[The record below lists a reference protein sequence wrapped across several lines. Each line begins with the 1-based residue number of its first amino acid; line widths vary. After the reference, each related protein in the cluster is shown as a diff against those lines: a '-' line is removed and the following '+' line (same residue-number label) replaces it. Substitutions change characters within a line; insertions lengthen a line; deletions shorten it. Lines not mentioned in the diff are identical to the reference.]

1 MTTSALWL
9 VAASL
14 LLARAAP
21 PDVLGFTS
29 MESPQHVAGEPRV
42 TISYPRPSEPRVAST
57 SSMLLEVHAYAL
69 RQSGIVIYWDGLP
82 LVPDADASRGRRT
95 CGVRLTGNVHCYL
108 RLGNLGL
115 GKHSIEVALPN
126 VDGSEPWGRWSTDV
140 LAVSDGDE
148 RLWRHETLSLPWGA
162 SIRMRSRVEGDTV
175 SSQLASMIR
184 EGFYDVQSLR
194 LQSEYVDG
202 AVASAGEVCEG
213 DIIIDIGG
221 HVGLSAIAF
230 ATKFPN
236 ARVLVF
242 EPIPQTYEDLV
253 WNIAANNLSHAIT
266 PQRAAV
272 VAEAEGGGAKAGTV
286 ELKYVPYQS
295 SGSLTSLRAEAWWW
309 HDHLETVTA
318 PTESLPAILRRHQ
331 VQRVRFLKLDCE
343 GCEFDVIGA
352 LDHVEPPNEAVD
364 LAPPPIIP
372 TLPSPRRP
380 RFHLRHPRRVNGVLT
395 WERRRRLCA
404 SAWCA
409 ARYTPHTQRRRRSCA
424 SWRPF
429 LRRPRRHGAA
439 PEKIGKR
446 WRDGGSGSGR
456 GRGCQMYGRSCRAW
470 FGIGLPSWHQQR
482 KVSGNGAP

>member
-1 MTTSALWL
+1 MITSALWL
-9 VAASL
+9 VAATL

-29 MESPQHVAGEPRV
+29 MESPQHVEGEPRV
-42 TISYPRPSEPRVAST
+42 TISYPRPIEPRVAST

-69 RQSGIVIYWDGLP
+69 RQSGLVIYWDGLP
-82 LVPDADASRGRRT
+82 LVPDADASRGQRT

-140 LAVSDGDE
+140 LAVGDGDE

-162 SIRMRSRVEGDTV
+162 SIRLRSRVEGDTV

-184 EGFYDVQSLR
+184 EGFYDVESLR
-194 LQSEYVDG
+194 LQSEDVDW

-213 DIIIDIGG
+213 DVIIDIGG

-230 ATKFPN
+230 ATKFPS

-295 SGSLTSLRAEAWWW
+295 SGSLASFRAQVWWW

-331 VQRVRFLKLDCE
+331 VQRLRFLKLDCE

-352 LDHVEPPNEAVD
+352 LDHVEPPDEAD
-364 LAPPPIIP
+364 LAPPPSHTDATESSASLFP
-372 TLPSPRRP
+372 PSPSPSREWCVDMGSTEAPVCIGMVRGEIHP
-380 RFHLRHPRRVNGVLT
+380 AHTASEEELRKLEALFAAT
-395 WERRRRLCA
+395 
-404 SAWCA
+404 SAPW
-409 ARYTPHTQRRRRSCA
+409 SCA
-424 SWRPF
+424 RGDREA
-429 LRRPRRHGAA
+429 LA
-439 PEKIGKR
+439 R
-446 WRDGGSGSGR
+446 WRQRQREGARVPDV
-456 GRGCQMYGRSCRAW
+456 RSE
-470 FGIGLPSWHQQR
+470 L
-482 KVSGNGAP
+482 